1 MTDNYQTKYLK
12 YKFKYLNLLNQ
23 SGGYTGKQ
31 FGIIL
36 DNPNED
42 GYLIDID
49 ENGNNI
55 LDKNGEKKLVKD
67 PMTHDKIHIDNAIY
81 MNKEIYDANYLSKYI
96 EKYYL
101 NKIVADYYVLARNPM
116 NRAIFTEK
124 DYNFI
129 ANHISGIDIDDGLIL
144 TEELINKRKEIINEI
159 KNLIQLD
166 EDIQKE
172 ILNLEPDQRKIFLND
187 EKFKIFIKFDNN
199 TKIKLINNIYL
210 YKFLTDYE
218 KKNNLLTATTDKFKN
233 FIKKIYNK
241 LIRSNNEFLFLI
253 PEEYMTDE
261 IIKLHGLALKY
272 LPKDKITFE
281 ICELAVKQNGLALE
295 YVPNEIMTDN
305 EYLKICA
312 RAVFED
318 GCAFKYVL
326 IEKLTDEMTDKIIE
340 LAIKKCG
347 SMLKYVPIEKKTDE
361 IIELAVQNDGLAL
374 EYVPDNKKSQE
385 IIKSAV
391 QNDGFALEYVPD
403 NKKSQEIIESAV
415 QNDGFALQY
424 VLADKMTNDK
434 YFEICKLAVQ
444 QTGLTLKYVV
454 ADNMTNDEYYTICEI
469 AVNQNFSVLIY
480 VKKYLDSKITQER
493 YYHLIKIAEKSPF
506 YYDYY
511 YND

>member
-23 SGGYTGKQ
+23 SGGSYTGKQ
-31 FGIIL
+31 FGIIF

-49 ENGNNI
+49 ENGKNI
-55 LDKNGEKKLVKD
+55 LDKNGENKLVED
-67 PMTHDKIHIDNAIY
+67 PMTHDKIHKDNAIY
-81 MNKEIYDANYLSKYI
+81 MDKEIYDANYLSKYI

-101 NKIVADYYVLARNPM
+101 NKNVSGDYLLARNPM
-116 NRAIFTEK
+116 NRAIYTEK
-124 DYNFI
+124 DYNLI

-144 TEELINKRKEIINEI
+144 TEKLINKRKEIINEI

-187 EKFKIFIKFDNN
+187 LKFKIFIKFDKN
-199 TKIKLINNIYL
+199 TKIKLINNIHL
-210 YKFLTDYE
+210 YKFITDE
-218 KKNNLLTATTDKFKN
+218 FKN
-233 FIKKIYNK
+233 FIIKFYNES
-241 LIRSNNEFLFLI
+241 IRSNKEFLFFF
-253 PEEYMTDE
+253 PEEYITDE

-272 LPKDKITFE
+272 VPKDKITFE

-312 RAVFED
+312 RAVFKN

-326 IEKLTDEMTDKIIE
+326 IEKLTDEMIDKIIE
-340 LAIKKCG
+340 LAIKNCG
-347 SMLKYVPIEKKTDE
+347 SMLKYVPIEKKTDK
-361 IIELAVQNDGLAL
+361 IILLAIQNDGL
-374 EYVPDNKKSQE
+374 
-385 IIKSAV
+385 
-391 QNDGFALEYVPD
+391 ALEYVPD

-415 QNDGFALQY
+415 QNDGFALEY
-424 VLADKMTNDK
+424 VLADNMTNDK
-434 YFEICKLAVQ
+434 YYTICKIAVSKNGLA
-444 QTGLTLKYVV
+444 LKYVL

-469 AVNQNFSVLIY
+469 AVNQNFSVLNYIE
-480 VKKYLDSKITQER
+480 KYLDKITKER
-493 YYHLIKIAEKSPF
+493 YEHLIEIAKKSPL

-511 YND
+511 DDENIRFN

>member
-23 SGGYTGKQ
+23 SGGSYTGKQ
-31 FGIIL
+31 FGIIF

-49 ENGNNI
+49 ENGKNI
-55 LDKNGEKKLVKD
+55 LDKNGEKKLVED
-67 PMTHDKIHIDNAIY
+67 PITHDKIHKNNAIY
-81 MNKEIYDANYLSKYI
+81 MDKEIYDANYLSKYI

-101 NKIVADYYVLARNPM
+101 NKNVSGDYLLARNPM

-124 DYNFI
+124 DYNLI
-129 ANHISGIDIDDGLIL
+129 ANHISGIDIVDGLIL
-144 TEELINKRKEIINEI
+144 TEKLINKRKEIINEI

-166 EDIQKE
+166 DDIQKE
-172 ILNLEPDQRKIFLND
+172 ILDLEPDKRKIFLND
-187 EKFKIFIKFDNN
+187 HKFKIFIKFDNN
-199 TKIKLINNIYL
+199 TKMKLINNIYL
-210 YKFLTDYE
+210 YKFITDE
-218 KKNNLLTATTDKFKN
+218 FKN
-233 FIKKIYNK
+233 FKKKIYNES
-241 LIRSNNEFLFLI
+241 IRPNNEFLFFI
-253 PEEYMTDE
+253 PEEYIIDDE

-272 LPKDKITFE
+272 VPKDKITFE

-347 SMLKYVPIEKKTDE
+347 CMLKYVPIEKKTDE

-385 IIKSAV
+385 IIESAV
-391 QNDGFALEYVPD
+391 QNDGFALEYV
-403 NKKSQEIIESAV
+403 
-415 QNDGFALQY
+415 
-424 VLADKMTNDK
+424 LADNMTNDK

-444 QTGLTLKYVV
+444 QTGLALKYVL

-469 AVNQNFSVLIY
+469 AVNQNFSVLNS
-480 VKKYLDSKITQER
+480 VEKYLDKITKER
-493 YYHLIKIAEKSPF
+493 YEHLIEIAKKSPL

-511 YND
+511 DDDEIIRFN

>member
-1 MTDNYQTKYLK
+1 MMIDNYQTKYLK

-23 SGGYTGKQ
+23 SGGYEKEE
-31 FGIIL
+31 FEKIL
-36 DNPNED
+36 NNP
-42 GYLIDID
+42 D
-49 ENGNNI
+49 ENGYLMEI
-55 LDKNGEKKLVKD
+55 DKDKLLID
-67 PMTHDKIHIDNAIY
+67 SISLSKIHKNNAIY
-81 MNKEIYDANYLSKYI
+81 IDKGIHDANSLSECI
-96 EKYYL
+96 ERYYL
-101 NKIVADYYVLARNPM
+101 NNKKLATNPLNRNEY
-116 NRAIFTEK
+116 TEK
-124 DYNFI
+124 DYNLI
-129 ANHISGIDIDDGLIL
+129 ADHISGSGLD
-144 TEELINKRKEIINEI
+144 EELINKRKEIINEI

-172 ILNLEPDQRKIFLND
+172 ILKLEPDQRKIFLND
-187 EKFKIFIKFDNN
+187 HKFKIFIKFDNN
-199 TKIKLINNIYL
+199 TKMKLINNIYL
-210 YKFLTDYE
+210 YKFITDE
-218 KKNNLLTATTDKFKN
+218 FKN
-233 FIKKIYNK
+233 LKKKIYNES
-241 LIRSNNEFLFLI
+241 IRPNNEFLFLI
-253 PEEYMTDE
+253 PEEYIIDDE

-272 LPKDKITFE
+272 VPKDKITFE

-391 QNDGFALEYVPD
+391 QNNGLALEYVPD
-403 NKKSQEIIESAV
+403 NKKSQEIIKSAV

-444 QTGLTLKYVV
+444 QTGLALKYVL

-469 AVNQNFSVLIY
+469 AVNQNFSVLNS
-480 VKKYLDSKITQER
+480 VEKYLDKITKER
-493 YYHLIKIAEKSPF
+493 YEHLIEIAKKSPL

-511 YND
+511 DDDEIIRFN

>member
-49 ENGNNI
+49 ENGKNI
-55 LDKNGEKKLVKD
+55 LDKNGENKLVED

-101 NKIVADYYVLARNPM
+101 NKNVSGDYLLARNPM

-124 DYNFI
+124 DYNLI

-144 TEELINKRKEIINEI
+144 TEKLINKRKEIINEI

-172 ILNLEPDQRKIFLND
+172 ILKLEPDQRKIFLND
-187 EKFKIFIKFDNN
+187 HKFKIFIKFDNN
-199 TKIKLINNIYL
+199 TKMKLINNIH
-210 YKFLTDYE
+210 LTDE
-218 KKNNLLTATTDKFKN
+218 FKN
-233 FIKKIYNK
+233 FIIKFYNES
-241 LIRSNNEFLFLI
+241 IRSNKEFLFFF
-253 PEEYMTDE
+253 PEEYITDE

-272 LPKDKITFE
+272 VPKDKITFE

-374 EYVPDNKKSQE
+374 EYVPDNKKSPE
-385 IIKSAV
+385 IIKLAV
-391 QNDGFALEYVPD
+391 QNNGLALEYVPD
-403 NKKSQEIIESAV
+403 NKKSQEIIKSAV

-444 QTGLTLKYVV
+444 QTGLALKYVL

-469 AVNQNFSVLIY
+469 AVNQNFSVLNS
-480 VKKYLDSKITQER
+480 VEKYLDKITKER
-493 YYHLIKIAEKSPF
+493 YEHLIEIAKKSPL

-511 YND
+511 DDDEIIRFN